1 MMSGPYVRGAASDDL
16 RGDVFLQPL
25 CLCGV

>member
-1 MMSGPYVRGAASDDL
+1 MMSGPYVQGAASDDL
-16 RGDVFLQPL
+16 RGEVFLQPL